1 MNGTDKLIIIEKY
14 DDFVNYIY
22 PVLQNIAR
30 KHGIIKEKTIHCIF
44 EQIEL
49 FYKAIKSNQKS
60 RLYEAD
66 ANLAIIRYYLRFL
79 SNKNRKLISQHQ
91 HQVASIKIAKDGK
104 DLFFGRYKSFDEAVK
119 VRNSAYFELNYHE
132 NHGKDL

>member
-14 DDFVNYIY
+14 DEFVNYVY

-30 KHGIIKEKTIHCIF
+30 KHGILKEKTINSIF

-60 RLYEAD
+60 KLYEAD

-79 SNKNRKLISQHQ
+79 ADKNRKLISQHQ
-91 HQVASIKIAKDGK
+91 HQVASIKIAEVGK
-104 DLFFGRYKSFDEAVK
+104 ILHSW
-119 VRNSAYFELNYHE
+119 LN
-132 NHGKDL
+132 K

>member
-49 FYKAIKSNQKS
+49 FYKAIKSNQKTK
-60 RLYEAD
+60 LFEAD

-79 SNKNRKLISQHQ
+79 ADKNRKLIFHRLNDSPTP
-91 HQVASIKIAKDGK
+91 
-104 DLFFGRYKSFDEAVK
+104 KSLPAENN
-119 VRNSAYFELNYHE
+119 VRFQF
-132 NHGKDL
+132 